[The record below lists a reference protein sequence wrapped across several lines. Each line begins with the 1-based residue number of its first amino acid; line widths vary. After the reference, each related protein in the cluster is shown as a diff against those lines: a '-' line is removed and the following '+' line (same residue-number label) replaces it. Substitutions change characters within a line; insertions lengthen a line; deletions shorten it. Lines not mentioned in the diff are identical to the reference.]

1 MLISFSREDGQCTS
15 QNLRGTTCAQQK
27 QRGERGERELEESV
41 SFALHREILLFF
53 AEDSLNSIAPG
64 PQEEPKSAPKCQIR
78 VVYIFRIGWTR
89 NTRLPPCW
97 AVENYEGQ
105 GNENCATIVAV
116 RRKQRNLQQL
126 TMNLYNSPFIAAF
139 MFAVFTKLYDIH
151 CARLSEVRK

>member
-78 VVYIFRIGWTR
+78 VVYIFSELAGRGTRDCHHAGPLKITSDKETRI
-89 NTRLPPCW
+89 
-97 AVENYEGQ
+97 V
-105 GNENCATIVAV
+105 
-116 RRKQRNLQQL
+116 QL
-126 TMNLYNSPFIAAF
+126 SS
-139 MFAVFTKLYDIH
+139 
-151 CARLSEVRK
+151 R